1 MNWCC
6 ESHQFDELTTYDT
19 RGVRFRMKIVYMGT
33 PDFAVGALKALC
45 EARFDVV
52 CAVTQPDKPKGRSG
66 KLVFS
71 PVKEYAIE
79 KNIPVFQPEKI
90 RTPESVEYL
99 KGLDADLYVVA
110 AFGQILSQEV
120 LDIPKFGCVNIHASL
135 LPKYRGAAPIQ
146 QALLDGNKETGVTLM
161 QMNAG
166 MDTGDILMQE
176 SLEITD
182 EDTAGTL
189 FDKLM
194 DLGADMI
201 VRAVPMIEKGELT
214 PVPQD
219 NDKATKVGK
228 FSKEMGIID
237 WTKDAAY
244 IDRLIRTMDPWPSAF
259 THWNEKTLKIWK
271 AKPSDVSSN
280 ASAGEIFEVA
290 KNSFKVSTGAGSLE
304 VFEVQLEGKKR
315 MSAGDFMRGNHVE
328 AGQKLS

>member
-1 MNWCC
+1 
-6 ESHQFDELTTYDT
+6 
-19 RGVRFRMKIVYMGT
+19 MKIVYMGT

-45 EARFDVV
+45 EAGQEIV
-52 CAVTQPDKPKGRSG
+52 CVVTQPDKPKGRSG

-71 PVKEYAIE
+71 PVKEYALSQ
-79 KNIPVFQPEKI
+79 NIPVFQPEKI
-90 RTPESVEYL
+90 RTKDSVDYL
-99 KGLDADLYVVA
+99 KNIEADLYVVA

-146 QALLDGNKETGVTLM
+146 QALLDGNKTTGVTLM

-176 SLEITD
+176 SLDITD

-194 DLGADMI
+194 ELGAHMI
-201 VRAVPMIEKGELT
+201 VRAIPLIEEGKLS

-228 FSKEMGIID
+228 FSKEMGLID
-237 WTKDAAY
+237 WTRDAAY
-244 IDRLIRTMDPWPSAF
+244 IDRLIRTMDPWPSAY
-259 THWNEKTLKIWK
+259 THFNDKTLKIWK
-271 AKPSDVSSN
+271 AKPVDANLS
-280 ASAGEIFEVA
+280 AKAGEILDIT
-290 KNSFKVSTGAGSLE
+290 KNTFKVATGQGCLE

-315 MSAGDFMRGNHVE
+315 MSAGDFMRGNHLE
-328 AGQKLS
+328 AGQKFV

>member
-1 MNWCC
+1 MA
-6 ESHQFDELTTYDT
+6 YP
-19 RGVRFRMKIVYMGT
+19 GVRLVDHPEAGVLCTESIAHFPG
-33 PDFAVGALKALC
+33 PVGGSVVHDYAFKAGISLSRDALKA
-45 EARFDVV
+45 FF
-52 CAVTQPDKPKGRSG
+52 Q
-66 KLVFS
+66 KLPYIINRYDNADHCFTLLSFVL
-71 PVKEYAIE
+71 
-79 KNIPVFQPEKI
+79 PVFQPEKI

-99 KGLDADLYVVA
+99 KSLDADLYVVA

-120 LDIPKFGCVNIHASL
+120 LDIPKYGCVNIHASL

-237 WTKDAAY
+237 WSKDAAY

-271 AKPSDVSSN
+271 AKPIEASSG
-280 ASAGEIFEVA
+280 SQAGEIFEVG
-290 KNSFKVSTGAGSLE
+290 KNSFKVACGSGSLE
-304 VFEVQLEGKKR
+304 VCEVQLEGKKR
-315 MSAGDFMRGNHVE
+315 MLVKDFLLGNKIE
-328 AGQKLS
+328 IGTKLG